1 MLKGHSYDKQIY
13 YSVADRII
21 NNTFL
26 NGSNG
31 IFENEGAGCAL
42 SYTNN
47 TVTVSNGF
55 FIVQGGLTEIVNS
68 ETLSVILDGSYCILV
83 YELDMSKDNTDTSFT
98 QGQFRV
104 LTGQSSYPALTQQ
117 KLTENAGIYQYE
129 FARFR
134 ALATGISD
142 FVDNRT
148 FLDYNSI
155 FEYIESQIEMIEDN
169 GLYVTK
175 NEFNPVKETVEELN
189 SNPILDVSDTQ
200 PSPIVNKTIV
210 WIKPKG

>member
-55 FIVQGGLTEIVNS
+55 FIVQGGLTEVVNS

-117 KLTENAGIYQYE
+117 KLTENTGIYQYE

-134 ALATGISD
+134 ALSTGITD

-155 FEYIESQIEMIEDN
+155 FEYIENQIEMIEDN
-169 GLYVTK
+169 SLYVTK
-175 NEFNPVKETVEELN
+175 NDFNPVKEKVEELD
-189 SNPILDVSDTQ
+189 SNPILVVSDTQ
-200 PSPIVNKTIV
+200 PAPVKNKTIV
-210 WIKPKG
+210 WIKPKE

>member
-1 MLKGHSYDKQIY
+1 MIKGHSYDEQIY

-26 NGSNG
+26 NGANG
-31 IFENEGAGCAL
+31 IFQNEGTGCAL
-42 SYTNN
+42 SNTNN
-47 TVTVSNGF
+47 SVTISNGF

-68 ETLSVILDGSYCILV
+68 ETLSVILDGSYCVLV
-83 YELDMSKDNTDTSFT
+83 YELDMSKDNTDTNFT
-98 QGQFRV
+98 QGQFRI

-134 ALATGISD
+134 ALSTGITD

-155 FEYIESQIEMIEDN
+155 FEYIENQIEMIEDN
-169 GLYVTK
+169 SLYVTK
-175 NEFNPVKETVEELN
+175 NDFNPVKEKVEELD
-189 SNPILDVSDTQ
+189 SNPILVVSDTQ
-200 PSPIVNKTIV
+200 PAPVKNKTIV
-210 WIKPKG
+210 WIKPKE

>member
-31 IFENEGAGCAL
+31 IFENEGVGCAL

-55 FIVQGGLTEIVNS
+55 FIVQGGLTEVVNS

-134 ALATGISD
+134 ALSTGITD

-175 NEFNPVKETVEELN
+175 NEFNPVKETVEELD
-189 SNPILDVSDTQ
+189 SNPILVVSDTQ

>member
-55 FIVQGGLTEIVNS
+55 FIVQGG
-68 ETLSVILDGSYCILV
+68 
-83 YELDMSKDNTDTSFT
+83 
-98 QGQFRV
+98 
-104 LTGQSSYPALTQQ
+104 
-117 KLTENAGIYQYE
+117 
-129 FARFR
+129 
-134 ALATGISD
+134 
-142 FVDNRT
+142 
-148 FLDYNSI
+148 
-155 FEYIESQIEMIEDN
+155 
-169 GLYVTK
+169 
-175 NEFNPVKETVEELN
+175 
-189 SNPILDVSDTQ
+189 
-200 PSPIVNKTIV
+200 
-210 WIKPKG
+210 

>member
-26 NGSNG
+26 NGANG
-31 IFENEGAGCAL
+31 IFQNEGTGCAL
-42 SYTNN
+42 SNTNN
-47 TVTVSNGF
+47 SVTISNGF

-68 ETLSVILDGSYCILV
+68 ETLSVILDGSYCVLV
-83 YELDMSKDNTDTSFT
+83 YELDMSKDNTDTNFT
-98 QGQFRV
+98 QGQFRI

-117 KLTENAGIYQYE
+117 KLTENTGIYQYE

-134 ALATGISD
+134 ALSTGITD

-155 FEYIESQIEMIEDN
+155 FEYIENQIEMIEDN
-169 GLYVTK
+169 SLYVTK
-175 NEFNPVKETVEELN
+175 NDFNPVKEKVEELD
-189 SNPILDVSDTQ
+189 SNPILVVSDTQ
-200 PSPIVNKTIV
+200 PAPVKNKTIV
-210 WIKPKG
+210 WIKPKE

>member
-31 IFENEGAGCAL
+31 IFENEGDGCAL

-55 FIVQGGLTEIVNS
+55 FIVQGGLTEVVNS
-68 ETLSVILDGSYCILV
+68 ETLSVILDGSYCVLV

-104 LTGQSSYPALTQQ
+104 LTAQSSYPALTQQ
-117 KLTENAGIYQYE
+117 KLTENVGIYQYE

-134 ALATGISD
+134 ALSTGITD

-175 NEFNPVKETVEELN
+175 NEFNPVKAKVEELDN
-189 SNPILDVSDTQ
+189 NPILVVSDTQ
-200 PSPIVNKTIV
+200 PSPIANKTIV

>member
-55 FIVQGGLTEIVNS
+55 FIVQGGLTEVVNS
-68 ETLSVILDGSYCILV
+68 ETLSVILDGSYCVLV
-83 YELDMSKDNTDTSFT
+83 YELDMTKDNTDTSFT

-117 KLTENAGIYQYE
+117 KLTENTGIYQYE

-134 ALATGISD
+134 ALSTGITD

-175 NEFNPVKETVEELN
+175 NEFNSVKETVEELD
-189 SNPILDVSDTQ
+189 SNPILVVSNTQ
-200 PSPIVNKTIV
+200 PTPVENKTIV

>member
-55 FIVQGGLTEIVNS
+55 FIVQQGLTEVVNS

-189 SNPILDVSDTQ
+189 SNPILVVSDTQ

>member
-55 FIVQGGLTEIVNS
+55 FIVQGGLTEVVNS
-68 ETLSVILDGSYCILV
+68 ETLSVILDGSYCVLV

-134 ALATGISD
+134 ALSTGITD

-155 FEYIESQIEMIEDN
+155 FEYIESQIELIEDN
-169 GLYVTK
+169 GVYVTK
-175 NEFNPVKETVEELN
+175 NEFNPVKETVEELD
-189 SNPILDVSDTQ
+189 SNPILVVSNTQ
-200 PSPIVNKTIV
+200 PTPVENKNIV
-210 WIKPKG
+210 WIKPKE

>member
-13 YSVADRII
+13 YSVADRLI

-42 SYTNN
+42 SYINN

-55 FIVQGGLTEIVNS
+55 FIVQGGLTEVVNS
-68 ETLSVILDGSYCILV
+68 ETLSVILDGSYCVLV

-134 ALATGISD
+134 ALTTGITD

-175 NEFNPVKETVEELN
+175 NEFNPVKEKVEELDN
-189 SNPILDVSDTQ
+189 NPILVVSDTQ
-200 PSPIVNKTIV
+200 PSPISNKTIV

>member
-55 FIVQGGLTEIVNS
+55 FIVQGGLTEVVNS

-134 ALATGISD
+134 ALSTGITD

-155 FEYIESQIEMIEDN
+155 FEYIENQIEMIEDN
-169 GLYVTK
+169 SLYVTK
-175 NEFNPVKETVEELN
+175 NDFNPVKEKVEELD
-189 SNPILDVSDTQ
+189 SNPILVVSDTQ
-200 PSPIVNKTIV
+200 PAPVKNKTIV
-210 WIKPKG
+210 WIKPKE

>member
-21 NNTFL
+21 NNIFL

-55 FIVQGGLTEIVNS
+55 FIVQGGLTEVVNS

>member
-47 TVTVSNGF
+47 NVTVSNGF
-55 FIVQGGLTEIVNS
+55 FIVQGGLTEVVNS
-68 ETLSVILDGSYCILV
+68 ETLSVILDGSYCVLV

-134 ALATGISD
+134 ALATGITD

-155 FEYIESQIEMIEDN
+155 FEYIERQIELIEDN

-175 NEFNPVKETVEELN
+175 NEFNPVKETVEELD
-189 SNPILDVSDTQ
+189 SNPILVVSDSQ
-200 PSPIVNKTIV
+200 PTPVENKTIV
-210 WIKPKG
+210 WIKPKE

>member
-1 MLKGHSYDKQIY
+1 
-13 YSVADRII
+13 
-21 NNTFL
+21 
-26 NGSNG
+26 
-31 IFENEGAGCAL
+31 
-42 SYTNN
+42 
-47 TVTVSNGF
+47 
-55 FIVQGGLTEIVNS
+55 
-68 ETLSVILDGSYCILV
+68 
-83 YELDMSKDNTDTSFT
+83 MSKDNTDTSFT

-134 ALATGISD
+134 ALTTGITD

-175 NEFNPVKETVEELN
+175 NEFNPVKEKVEELDN
-189 SNPILDVSDTQ
+189 NPILVVSDTQ
-200 PSPIVNKTIV
+200 PSPISNKTIV

>member
-55 FIVQGGLTEIVNS
+55 FIVQGGLTEVVNS

-134 ALATGISD
+134 ALSTGITD

-155 FEYIESQIEMIEDN
+155 FEYIENQIEMIEDN

-175 NEFNPVKETVEELN
+175 MNLSQLKK
-189 SNPILDVSDTQ
+189 Q
-200 PSPIVNKTIV
+200 
-210 WIKPKG
+210 

>member
-55 FIVQGGLTEIVNS
+55 FIVKGGLTEVVNS
-68 ETLSVILDGSYCILV
+68 ETLSVILDGSYCVLV

-134 ALATGISD
+134 ALTTGITD

-155 FEYIESQIEMIEDN
+155 FEYIKSQIEMIEDN

-175 NEFNPVKETVEELN
+175 NEFNTVKEKVEELDN
-189 SNPILDVSDTQ
+189 NPILVVSDTQ
-200 PSPIVNKTIV
+200 PSPISNKTIV
-210 WIKPKG
+210 WIKSKG

>member
-31 IFENEGAGCAL
+31 IFENEGAGCPL

-55 FIVQGGLTEIVNS
+55 FIVQGGLTEVVNS
-68 ETLSVILDGSYCILV
+68 ETLSVILDGSYCVLV

-134 ALATGISD
+134 ALTTGITD

-175 NEFNPVKETVEELN
+175 NEFNPVKEKVEELDN
-189 SNPILDVSDTQ
+189 NPILVVSDTQ
-200 PSPIVNKTIV
+200 PSPISNKTIV
-210 WIKPKG
+210 WIKSKG

>member
-1 MLKGHSYDKQIY
+1 MLKGHSYDKQLY
-13 YSVADRII
+13 YSGADRII

-26 NGSNG
+26 NGLNG

-55 FIVQGGLTEIVNS
+55 FIVQGGLTEVVNS
-68 ETLSVILDGSYCILV
+68 ETLSVILDGSYCVLV

-104 LTGQSSYPALTQQ
+104 LTAQSSYPALTQQ
-117 KLTENAGIYQYE
+117 KLTENTGIYQYE

-134 ALATGISD
+134 SLATGITD
-142 FVDNRT
+142 FVDSRT

-155 FEYIESQIEMIEDN
+155 FEYIKSQIEMIEDN

-175 NEFNPVKETVEELN
+175 NEFNPVKEVVEELD
-189 SNPILDVSDTQ
+189 SNPILVISDTQ
-200 PSPIVNKTIV
+200 PTPVANKTIV
-210 WIKPKG
+210 WIKPKE

>member
-55 FIVQGGLTEIVNS
+55 FIVQGGLTEVVNS
-68 ETLSVILDGSYCILV
+68 ETLSVILDGSYCVLV
-83 YELDMSKDNTDTSFT
+83 YELDMSKDNTDTNFT
-98 QGQFRV
+98 QGQFRI

-117 KLTENAGIYQYE
+117 KLTENTGIYQYE

-134 ALATGISD
+134 ALSTGITD

-155 FEYIESQIEMIEDN
+155 FEYIENQIEMIEDN
-169 GLYVTK
+169 SLYVTK
-175 NEFNPVKETVEELN
+175 NDFNPVKEKVEELD
-189 SNPILDVSDTQ
+189 SNPILVVSDTQ
-200 PSPIVNKTIV
+200 PAPVKNKTIV
-210 WIKPKG
+210 WIKPKE

>member
-55 FIVQGGLTEIVNS
+55 FIVQGGLTEVVNS

-175 NEFNPVKETVEELN
+175 NEFNSVKETVEELN
-189 SNPILDVSDTQ
+189 SNPILVVSDTQ